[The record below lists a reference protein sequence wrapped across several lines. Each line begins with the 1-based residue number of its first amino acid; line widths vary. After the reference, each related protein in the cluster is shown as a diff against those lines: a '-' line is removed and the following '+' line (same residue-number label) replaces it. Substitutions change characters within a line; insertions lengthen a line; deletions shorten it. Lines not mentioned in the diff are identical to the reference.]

1 MKNIGTLIFL
11 GILFFS
17 CKAKKTIDSQSGN
30 DSISVQNLPKD
41 ANKPIPTSI
50 EFYQNVLPQTKF
62 EQIKISSK
70 MNVETPNNYLP
81 TLDATI
87 YIEKDNKIWMN
98 ITAFLFSVARGIATE
113 EGIKAVIKTDK
124 TYIDSDFEYLNNL
137 LNTNFINY
145 RSLEKLLMGR
155 TFIRINSTDY
165 LLNKNAQGYKM
176 ISLVNQKIESEGKIR
191 EYKIEMNYASNYDL
205 QSIFLKDVNSEDELQ
220 VSYSNWENFKDFRMP
235 KNVKIIIKG
244 TKSSQ
249 ILFEN
254 TKFDDSKMSTPF
266 SIPGNYTKIEMK

>member
-11 GILFFS
+11 GILLFS
-17 CKAKKTIDSQSGN
+17 CKAKKTIDSQSRN

-176 ISLVNQKIESEGKIR
+176 ISLVNQKIESEGKTR

-205 QSIFLKDVNSEDELQ
+205 QSIFLKDVHSEDELQ